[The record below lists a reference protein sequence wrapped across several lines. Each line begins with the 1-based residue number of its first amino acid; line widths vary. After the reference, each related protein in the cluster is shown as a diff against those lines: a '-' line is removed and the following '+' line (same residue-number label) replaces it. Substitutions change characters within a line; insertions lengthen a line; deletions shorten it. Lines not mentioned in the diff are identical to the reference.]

1 MLRISGFQENLR
13 CCCHKEQQE
22 VLQEVGCG
30 GCNGGTGGGE
40 GTSVT
45 GVSVT
50 HGDHVTTLE

>member
-1 MLRISGFQENLR
+1 MLLP
-13 CCCHKEQQE
+13 KEQQE